1 MAVACKLDRTNG
13 GEVMDFV
20 IFVISMGVLIWGADL
35 LIEQSERIALRFNI
49 SEFIIGATL
58 IALGTSLPEM
68 AASVAASFNDKAALA
83 VSNVIGSNIL
93 NITLVLASVFLIARQ
108 INPDRDFFAKDS
120 TWALM
125 PVMVFIL
132 MILDG
137 EISRFDAALLLLMM
151 GAYLLFL
158 IQDSKSIPEPEL
170 DIDEVS
176 DFSWIKTIPMLLLG
190 LILVIVGA
198 DFTVESAS
206 SIAKSFGISE
216 WIIGIVMVSLG
227 TSLPELVVSISAA
240 MRGKV
245 DMAIGNII
253 GSNMA
258 NTSVVLGAAALVKP
272 LPVDATAN
280 IFDIATMIMATLL
293 LVFITANK
301 LYTKSAG
308 ISLVIILGLFLNN
321 TLQSM
326 L

>member
-1 MAVACKLDRTNG
+1 
-13 GEVMDFV
+13 MDFI
-20 IFVISMGVLIWGADL
+20 IFIISMGVLIWGADL

-68 AASVAASFNDKAALA
+68 AASVAASFNGKAALA

-93 NITLVLASVFLIARQ
+93 NITLVLASVFLIAKK

-120 TWALM
+120 IWALM

-137 EISRFDAALLLLMM
+137 TISRFDAALLLLMM

-158 IQDSKSIPEPEL
+158 IQDSQSMPEP
-170 DIDEVS
+170 DIDIE
-176 DFSWIKTIPMLLLG
+176 DQGHFSWFKTSAMLLLG
-190 LILVIVGA
+190 LGLVIVGA
-198 DFTVESAS
+198 DYTVESAS
-206 SIAKSFGISE
+206 HIAKSFGISE

-272 LPVDATAN
+272 LPVDLTAN
-280 IFDIATMIMATLL
+280 MFDIVTMIIATLL
-293 LVFITANK
+293 LVFITANR

-308 ISLVIILGLFLNN
+308 ISLLIILGLFLNN
-321 TLQSM
+321 TLQHM
-326 L
+326 